1 MNQSQ
6 RTHSKFQSEE
16 VIIMWRDYE
25 EERYDDYNGMFP
37 NATPDEIEDYVE
49 DHIIDGF
56 PKSEDISK

>member
-1 MNQSQ
+1 
-6 RTHSKFQSEE
+6 
-16 VIIMWRDYE
+16 MWRDYE